1 MSGNDDVAYD
11 PSPYAGWDAL
21 GLPVRDCLVL
31 GDPPA
36 EVLASAESRGAA
48 VRIADGRVW
57 ASLLRRGSY
66 VVRAGDDCSVLV
78 ALQGADPG
86 QPARGRMRY
95 LAGDLP
101 LAKSIMDREWKDAR
115 PARTSASLR
124 DGDIVR
130 IRSTGQLGR
139 VVRVTPHMGDYD
151 VEVEGASGRR
161 TLRIGALELVEGD
174 PQDPSFWIRQQPGH
188 ADDLALTLT
197 WTKLTHP
204 LTDTVYSFASSKT
217 IFRPYQFAP
226 VLKLL
231 GSATGRLLIADEVG
245 LGKTIEAGLIWSEL
259 EQRGTLDRTLVV
271 APASL
276 TLKWKS
282 EMARRFDR
290 DLQVMRPA
298 DLLERAHDMA
308 RGRDVRF
315 SGVISLE
322 SLRTADRVLQALT
335 DVHARLDLVIV
346 DEAHALRNRGTR
358 GYELGQL
365 LSDWSDVL
373 VFLSA
378 TPLNLGR
385 SDLFNLVNML
395 REDEFADE
403 AVFEAQLEPN
413 QVLNEIARRLRVDR
427 VEPRKLL
434 ALADRIETMELGAAV
449 SARPD
454 FAVLRS
460 ILDQA
465 SPLANEQVARA
476 KRAVSGL
483 NTLSSVLTRTRKV
496 DVPDAKA
503 KREAQQV
510 DVDWTLRERRMY
522 DGIRA
527 RYLAEFAA
535 RGTPPGFGMQM
546 PLRQAASC
554 LPAMQDVL
562 RRKHG
567 HLEDDYEEGYG
578 AGEPMDDDESDR
590 LELPATSL
598 SELLKPLEVDSKYEA
613 MEARLLELR
622 DRGMG
627 QVMVF
632 SFFRSTLAYLERRL
646 SRRMSVRLMT
656 GQTPMAQRQEL
667 MRAFRAGDF
676 DVLLLSQVGAEGLDF
691 EFCNVLVNYDLPWNP
706 MQVEQRIG
714 RLDRFGQTSE
724 KIFILNMH
732 VPGTIESDIFER
744 LYTRIGVFEQSIGE
758 LEPILRDELRNVTK
772 ALLNPEFTDAER
784 QDEADRIGIALAER
798 AEQLKELESARGV
811 LTTID
816 QLEVDGMTSDG
827 PSDGRFV
834 GPSEVRR
841 VVMRLLQRFGGTLT
855 EPARGICRLTG
866 TAELARA
873 LLAWAPKAAGGSRW
887 TVGQL
892 AAQLREGNS
901 VRVTFDNDVASKME
915 VELISSRHP
924 LVRLAL
930 EVLDESDLSL
940 CRFGVVGLPGLEGS
954 PGGLL
959 ARVDLVQSGGVRPRL
974 EMWVTGLDL
983 ATRREV
989 DLGGAL
995 LGALA
1000 HGRLVD
1006 VRHQPHPDLDLLLGL
1021 LEQNLAIRRR
1031 DVEAQ
1036 RGADNDALVDARTAS
1051 QLRSIDLKLMRARQT
1066 LQQVIDR
1073 QRDSRVVRLHEGRI
1087 KNLLLDRDAVEASAQ
1102 GRRALDVSS
1111 QTVAVLQVHPV

>member
-1 MSGNDDVAYD
+1 MSGADDVAYH
-11 PSPYAGWDAL
+11 PSLDSGWDVL
-21 GLPVRDCLVL
+21 GLPVQGCLVL
-31 GDPPA
+31 GDPPP
-36 EVLASAESRGAA
+36 EVLASAEARGTA
-48 VRIADGRVW
+48 VRIADGSFW
-57 ASLLRRGSY
+57 AQLLRRGSY
-66 VVRAGDDCSVLV
+66 VAREGDGCVVLV
-78 ALQGADPG
+78 VLQGKEPG
-86 QPARGRMRY
+86 EPSRGRSRY
-95 LAGDLP
+95 LDNELP
-101 LAKSIMDREWKDAR
+101 AAKSVVSREWPDAK
-115 PARTSASLR
+115 PARTSAAVAE
-124 DGDIVR
+124 GDIVR
-130 IRSTGQLGR
+130 IRSTGSLAK
-139 VVRVTPHMGDYD
+139 VVRVTAHMGDYD
-151 VEVEGASGRR
+151 V
-161 TLRIGALELVEGD
+161 LVEGPAGRTTVGIDALERIEGD
-174 PQDPSFWIRQQPGH
+174 PRDPGFWVQQRPGG
-188 ADDLALTLT
+188 AEDLALTLT

-204 LTDTVYSFASSKT
+204 LTDTVYSFGSSKT
-217 IFRPYQFAP
+217 VFRPYQFAP

-231 GSATGRLLIADEVG
+231 SSATGRLLIADEVG

-259 EQRGTLDRTLVV
+259 EQRGRLDRTLVV
-271 APASL
+271 APAAL

-290 DLQVMRPA
+290 DLEVMRPA
-298 DLLERAHDMA
+298 DLLERADDMG

-315 SGVISLE
+315 SGVVSIE
-322 SLRTADRVLQALT
+322 ALRTADRALQALT

-358 GYELGQL
+358 QYELGQL
-365 LSDWSDVL
+365 LSDWADVL

-413 QVLNEIARRLRVDR
+413 QALNEIARRLRAER
-427 VEPRKLL
+427 AEPRKLL
-434 ALADRIETMELGAAV
+434 AVADQIESMELGAAV
-449 SARPD
+449 AARPD
-454 FAVLRS
+454 FEVLRS
-460 ILDQA
+460 ILDTG
-465 SPLANEQVARA
+465 SPLVDEEVARA
-476 KRAVSGL
+476 KRAVAGL
-483 NTLSSVLTRTRKV
+483 NTLGSVLTRTRKV

-503 KREAQQV
+503 KRVAQQV
-510 DVDWTLRERRMY
+510 DVAWTVQERAIY

-527 RYLAEFAA
+527 RYLSEFEA

-562 RRKHG
+562 RRNHG
-567 HLEDDYEEGYG
+567 RFDVDYDDYDIGEGSEG
-578 AGEPMDDDESDR
+578 DEASDAP
-590 LELPATSL
+590 LPATSL
-598 SELLKPLEVDSKYEA
+598 KALLQPLEVDSKYAA

-622 DRGMG
+622 ANGMR

-632 SFFRSTLAYLERRL
+632 SFFRGTLAYLEERL
-646 SRRMSVRLMT
+646 SQKMSVRVMS
-656 GQTPMAQRQEL
+656 GGTPMDERQKV
-667 MRAFRAGDF
+667 MQDFRAGYF
-676 DVLLLSQVGAEGLDF
+676 EVLLLSQVGAEGLDF

-758 LEPILRDELRNVTK
+758 LEPILRDELRTVTK
-772 ALLNPEFTDAER
+772 SLLDPRLSDAER
-784 QDEADRIGIALAER
+784 QDEADRVGVALAER
-798 AEQLKELESARGV
+798 AEQLKELENSRGV
-811 LTTID
+811 LTTVD
-816 QLEVDGMTSDG
+816 QLEVDGMTKDG

-841 VVMRLLQRFGGTLT
+841 VVLRLLDRYGGRLT
-855 EPARGICRLTG
+855 EPSRGVCRLTG
-866 TAELARA
+866 TADLARA
-873 LLAWAPKAAGGSRW
+873 MRSWAPKAAGGSTW

-892 AAQLREGNS
+892 AAQLRDGKQ

-930 EVLDESDLSL
+930 EVLDESDLAL
-940 CRFGVVGLPGLEGS
+940 CRFGVVGLPGLEGA
-954 PGGLL
+954 PGGCL

-983 ATRREV
+983 ATGREV
-989 DLGGAL
+989 DMGGDL
-995 LGALA
+995 LDAVA
-1000 HGRLVD
+1000 HGRLTD
-1006 VRHQPHPDLDLLLGL
+1006 VAHAPHPDLDRL
-1021 LEQNLAIRRR
+1021 LEVLEHRLAVRRR

-1036 RGADNDALVDARTAS
+1036 RRADNDALIDARIAS
-1051 QLRSIDLKLMRARQT
+1051 QTRSIDLKLQRARST
-1066 LQQVIDR
+1066 LQQVVDR
-1073 QRDSRVVRLHEGRI
+1073 QRDQRVLRLHEGRVN
-1087 KNLLLDRDAVEASAQ
+1087 NLNLDREAVQATMQ
-1102 GRRALDVSS
+1102 NRRALDVSS
-1111 QTVAVLQVHPV
+1111 QTVAVLQVHRA